1 MGEFR
6 ATTYLNQGIDRFQGR
21 PPKVRK
27 LCKMH
32 HEVQKWA
39 GKPNR
44 GLIPRAERG
53 NPFTKLRWNKR
64 AGLPLPTVKPA
75 PDRR

>member
-39 GKPNR
+39 ERSNH
-44 GLIPRAERG
+44 GLILQAERG
-53 NPFTKLRWNKR
+53 NPFLKLRWNKR
-64 AGLPLPTVKPA
+64 ATPLLPTVKPA
-75 PDRR
+75 SDRR